1 MADLAYINPDILSWA
16 QERAGMSADELSYAA
31 GIKTEKLLLWL
42 NAREKPTFV
51 QAQKLASRLFIP
63 FAYLFLPYPP
73 DESLPLP
80 DLRTISD
87 RGVQGKISVNLRDTV
102 FTVLRRQEWY
112 KEYLKDQDA
121 QVLSFISSVS
131 MSSSPDTVARV
142 IKDFLF
148 PDGIEPAGMKWEEYQ
163 RRIIHAAEQ
172 AGILVMRSGIVDSN
186 THRPLSVKEF
196 RGFAISDVM
205 APVIFINLAD
215 APAARLFTLIHEL
228 AHLWIG
234 VSGISSA
241 GVNDEHDT
249 EKFCNQVAGDFL
261 MPAEETIARWD
272 NQNTIG
278 ENVASLARYFHVSRY
293 VVIRR
298 ACDLGLV
305 VYNDYLSYYHELLQE
320 FKARESGGGNYY
332 AVAQNKN
339 SQRFSKAILDEA
351 LSGRV
356 LFRDAGRLLGVAP
369 GKLKRFAQEAGA

>member
-1 MADLAYINPDILSWA
+1 
-16 QERAGMSADELSYAA
+16 MSVDELSHAA

-42 NAREKPTFV
+42 NAQEKPTFV

-80 DLRTISD
+80 DLRTVAD
-87 RGVQGKISVNLRDTV
+87 RGIQGKISVNLRDTV
-102 FTVLRRQEWY
+102 VTVLRRQEWY

-121 QVLSFISSVS
+121 QALDFIASVS
-131 MSSSPDTVARV
+131 MSSPPDTVARV
-142 IKDFLF
+142 IKDSLF
-148 PDGIEPAGMKWEEYQ
+148 PEGIEPAGMTWEEYQ
-163 RRIIHAAEQ
+163 RRIIQAAEL

-196 RGFAISDVM
+196 RGFAISDDI

-241 GVNDEHDT
+241 GVNDERAT

-261 MPAEETIARWD
+261 MPAEETIAQWD
-272 NQNTIG
+272 PQHPLQ

-293 VVIRR
+293 VAIRR
-298 ACDLGLV
+298 ACDLRLV
-305 VYNDYLSYYHELLQE
+305 AYKDYQSYYHALLQE
-320 FKARESGGGNYY
+320 FKARESGGGKYY

-339 SQRFSKAILDEA
+339 SRRFSKAILDEA

-356 LFRDAGRLLGVAP
+356 LLRDAGRLLGVAP
-369 GKLKRFAQEAGA
+369 GKLKRFAQEVGA